1 MNRKLSRDK
10 TMELLFG
17 MTLSKDTTEEAIEG
31 FVENYEGDIKEI
43 DLTYVKQALIGIEN
57 NKEAIDKI
65 ITENLHNWKLDR
77 VPKVNLSILRLATY
91 ELLYDEQVPRAVVI
105 NEALEITRRY
115 SDEKSVSFIN
125 GVLDKIDSAEW
136 WRMKVGLVYG
146 QNYKW

>member
-31 FVENYEGDIKEI
+31 FVENYEGDIKDI

-57 NKEAIDKI
+57 NKEAIDAVVS
-65 ITENLHNWKLDR
+65 ENLHNWKIDR
-77 VPKVNLSILRLATY
+77 ISKVNLSILRLATY
-91 ELLYDEQVPRAVVI
+91 EILYDEQVPRPVVI

-115 SDEKSVSFIN
+115 SDEKSVSFVN
-125 GVLDKIDSAEW
+125 GVLDKIKE
-136 WRMKVGLVYG
+136 
-146 QNYKW
+146 N

>member
-31 FVENYEGDIKEI
+31 FIENYEGDIKEI

-57 NKEAIDKI
+57 NKEAID
-65 ITENLHNWKLDR
+65 TVVSENLHNWKIDR
-77 VPKVNLSILRLATY
+77 ISKVNLSILRLATY
-91 ELLYDEQVPRAVVI
+91 EILYDEQVPRAVVI

-125 GVLDKIDSAEW
+125 GVLDKIKE
-136 WRMKVGLVYG
+136 V
-146 QNYKW
+146 